1 MQAGLM
7 RNKVEIFS
15 PNSGTNEFGE
25 VELNH
30 SSIGTFYCSV
40 STKMSDE
47 KVNDQALVSIVKY
60 DLRFRYY
67 STLENLSKA
76 AYIVLGNKRLEI
88 LAIANVKNLDKQIQI
103 MCEERTW

>member
-25 VELNH
+25 VELSH

-47 KVNDQALVSIVKY
+47 KSDDQALISIVKY

-67 STLENLSKA
+67 STLENLSRA
-76 AYIVLGNKRLEI
+76 SYIMLNNKKLEI
-88 LAIANVKNLDKQIQI
+88 IGIANVKQLDKQIQI
-103 MCEERTW
+103 MCEERI

>member
-1 MQAGLM
+1 M

-15 PNSGTNEFGE
+15 PDVGSNEFGE

-30 SSIGTFYCSV
+30 SSIGTFYCSM
-40 STKMSDE
+40 STRIIDE
-47 KVNDQALVSIVKY
+47 NTDGQALISVVKY

-67 STLENLSKA
+67 SALENLSKGS
-76 AYIVLGNKRLEI
+76 YITHGNKRLEV

-103 MCEERTW
+103 MCEERS